1 MRRQDHGRTSPR
13 WRGVLETRWRARL
26 DEVTELS
33 LAYHAAAADVTA
45 GVEAP
50 RARLLLHRA
59 TEARQRLADTEDALG
74 KMATGDFGR
83 CEHCGVRIAEV
94 LLAAAPESRYC
105 GGCAVDTGTG
115 GMGADDMES
124 SGMRSS
130 HMGAGGSTAAVHA
143 AAGAATTGWASI
155 GRARTG
161 TGAGR

>member
-1 MRRQDHGRTSPR
+1 MRRQDDRRTSPR
-13 WRGVLETRWRARL
+13 WRGVLEARWRARL

-33 LAYHAAAADVTA
+33 LAYHAAADAAA
-45 GVEAP
+45 GVSGP

-83 CEHCGVRIAEV
+83 CEHCSVSIAEV

-105 GGCAVDTGTG
+105 GGCAVDGRAVDGRAG
-115 GMGADDMES
+115 GGRAVD
-124 SGMRSS
+124 GRA
-130 HMGAGGSTAAVHA
+130 GGRRAGGSTAVVHA
-143 AAGAATTGWASI
+143 AASAATTGLASI
-155 GRARTG
+155 GRSRTG

>member
-1 MRRQDHGRTSPR
+1 MRRQDDRRTSPR
-13 WRGVLETRWRARL
+13 WRGVLEARWRARL

-33 LAYHAAAADVTA
+33 LAYHAAADAAA
-45 GVEAP
+45 GVAGP

-83 CEHCGVRIAEV
+83 CEHCSVSIPEV

-105 GGCAVDTGTG
+105 GGCAVDGRAVDG
-115 GMGADDMES
+115 RAGDG
-124 SGMRSS
+124 R
-130 HMGAGGSTAAVHA
+130 AGGSRAVVHA
-143 AAGAATTGWASI
+143 AASAATTGLASI
-155 GRARTG
+155 GRSRTG

>member
-1 MRRQDHGRTSPR
+1 MRRQDDRRTSPR
-13 WRGVLETRWRARL
+13 WRGVLEARWRARL

-33 LAYHAAAADVTA
+33 LAYHAAADAAA
-45 GVEAP
+45 GVAGP

-83 CEHCGVRIAEV
+83 CEHCSVSIPEV

-105 GGCAVDTGTG
+105 GGCAVDGRAVDGRAG
-115 GMGADDMES
+115 GRRAG
-124 SGMRSS
+124 GRR
-130 HMGAGGSTAAVHA
+130 AGGSTAVVHA
-143 AAGAATTGWASI
+143 AASAATTGLASI
-155 GRARTG
+155 GRSRTG